1 MVIAADLSL
10 KLEKGEKKRAGQADA
25 CVCVIC
31 AKSAECVCVC
41 AGVLLQVCVTKRVG
55 LEGM

>member
-10 KLEKGEKKRAGQADA
+10 KLVEGEKKRAGQADA

-31 AKSAECVCVC
+31 AKSAQCVCWGVC
-41 AGVLLQVCVTKRVG
+41 AGVLLQVCV
-55 LEGM
+55 